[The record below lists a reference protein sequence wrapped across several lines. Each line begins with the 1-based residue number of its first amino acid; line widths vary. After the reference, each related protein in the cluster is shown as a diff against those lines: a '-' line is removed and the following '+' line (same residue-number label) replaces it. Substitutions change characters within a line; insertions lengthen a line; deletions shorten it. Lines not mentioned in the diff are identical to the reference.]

1 MGILTHVI
9 KNQLRLK
16 NADFLKISIYKVFYA
31 NLIFMLSRFFPNTA
45 AAIFTKKIIG
55 INTYCCF
62 TSLINN
68 SN

>member
-1 MGILTHVI
+1 MGILTHI
-9 KNQLRLK
+9 KQLSLK
-16 NADFLKISIYKVFYA
+16 NAGFLKVAIYKVFHA
-31 NLIFMLSRFFPNTA
+31 NLIFMLSRFFLNTA